1 MSSSEFFVRDDV
13 SEPTAPTFSNSNLDE
28 RRSDY
33 GKSLRGSMGGNSA
46 HHFSP
51 LPVLSYISSFLD
63 RLSPLPV
70 LSYISSFLDRLSKAK
85 ANSARLLKQH
95 LREKNRISVQLSRAT
110 LTSSQQDEV
119 REKNRLARS
128 NARRKQ
134 TSSIP
139 TELALTPKQKITLP
153 PKQREKHRILV
164 QRARATLTTSQQQ
177 EERKKNTLARS
188 KARRK
193 KSESL
198 AHQGVYIFIY
208 SVAYIFPKAALDTS
222 SRAAPG
228 TSDPL
233 GMNLQERIPNRIR
246 KRIPGFSYGGVLGWE
261 LSYCMGWGHRQKFC
275 RKHRDITFPPG
286 QIFTSCSPGSG
297 SCICGSC
304 DFGILVIYTYI
315 CECMSFLFVCF

>member
-1 MSSSEFFVRDDV
+1 
-13 SEPTAPTFSNSNLDE
+13 
-28 RRSDY
+28 
-33 GKSLRGSMGGNSA
+33 
-46 HHFSP
+46 
-51 LPVLSYISSFLD
+51 
-63 RLSPLPV
+63 
-70 LSYISSFLDRLSKAK
+70 
-85 ANSARLLKQH
+85 
-95 LREKNRISVQLSRAT
+95 
-110 LTSSQQDEV
+110 
-119 REKNRLARS
+119 
-128 NARRKQ
+128 
-134 TSSIP
+134 
-139 TELALTPKQKITLP
+139 
-153 PKQREKHRILV
+153 LV

-233 GMNLQERIPNRIR
+233 GMNLQERIPDRIR

-275 RKHRDITFPPG
+275 RKHRDITMPPG